1 LIERHGH
8 KRNGSKVIKLVWL
21 YIFKSGH
28 QTGEV
33 GEISWDNLY
42 KWKFIAQKFRTRIVL
57 ALHHAEHLV
66 PLPMQKLCKVATVL
80 TSDPRDKGFTH
91 KENKSISTI
100 TGVIAVLAG
109 GVGAARFLRGLM
121 LEVEPQLITSIVNT
135 GDDTVLHGLH
145 ISPDLDTVTYTLA
158 GAIDPERGW
167 GLENETWTAMG
178 ALSRY
183 ATNRPTN
190 SRAAPTWFNLGDKDL
205 ATHFYRTAR
214 LAEGATLA
222 QVTTEIAQ
230 AWGLDLQ
237 LVPMTNDSVQTVIT
251 LAEDCEAGNAGTEI
265 SFQEYFVKHHH
276 SVAASA
282 VKFVGSTQA
291 KPNGLDV
298 LASAESILIAPSNP
312 LVSIAPIRSLA
323 GVDGILAKRRDSVC
337 AISPIVNG
345 AALKGPADRLM
356 TELGH
361 EASVVGI
368 AKIYAPICGTLI
380 IDNADA
386 HLASAVEAQG
396 IRCIV
401 TNTIMKTP
409 QVSAALA
416 RTTLEATR

>member
-1 LIERHGH
+1 M
-8 KRNGSKVIKLVWL
+8 KQV
-21 YIFKSGH
+21 
-28 QTGEV
+28 
-33 GEISWDNLY
+33 
-42 KWKFIAQKFRTRIVL
+42 
-57 ALHHAEHLV
+57 
-66 PLPMQKLCKVATVL
+66 CKVATVL
-80 TSDPRDKGFTH
+80 ASDSSDESFTH
-91 KENKSISTI
+91 NAFKSISTI

-121 LEVEPQLITSIVNT
+121 LEVEHHRITSLVNT

-167 GLENETWTAMG
+167 GLEHETWTAMG
-178 ALSRY
+178 ALTKY
-183 ATNRPTN
+183 AANRPSN
-190 SRAAPTWFNLGDKDL
+190 SQAAPTWFNLGDKDL

-230 AWGLDLQ
+230 AWGLDIQ
-237 LVPMTNDSVQTVIT
+237 LIPMTNDNVQTVIT
-251 LAEDCEAGNAGTEI
+251 LAENCEAGNAGSEI

-282 VKFVGSTQA
+282 VKFVGSTEAQ
-291 KPNGLDV
+291 PNGLDV
-298 LASAESILIAPSNP
+298 LTSAESILIAPSNP

-323 GVDGILAKRRDSVC
+323 GVDEILAKRRDSVC

-361 EASVVGI
+361 ESTVVGV

-396 IRCIV
+396 MRCIV
-401 TNTIMKTP
+401 TDTIMKTP
-409 QVSAALA
+409 RVSAALA
-416 RTTLEATR
+416 RTALEATR

>member
-1 LIERHGH
+1 MEQ
-8 KRNGSKVIKLVWL
+8 V
-21 YIFKSGH
+21 
-28 QTGEV
+28 
-33 GEISWDNLY
+33 
-42 KWKFIAQKFRTRIVL
+42 
-57 ALHHAEHLV
+57 
-66 PLPMQKLCKVATVL
+66 CKMATVL
-80 TSDPRDKGFTH
+80 ACDSSDESFTH
-91 KENKSISTI
+91 NAFKSISTI

-178 ALSRY
+178 ALSKY
-183 ATNRPTN
+183 ATNRPPN
-190 SRAAPTWFNLGDKDL
+190 SQAAPTWFNLGDKDL

-230 AWGLDLQ
+230 AWGLDLY

-251 LAEDCEAGNAGTEI
+251 LAEDCEAGKAGTEI
-265 SFQEYFVKHHH
+265 SFQEYFVKYHH
-276 SVAASA
+276 SVASSA

-291 KPNGLDV
+291 SPNGLDV
-298 LASAESILIAPSNP
+298 LANAESIVIAPSNP

-323 GVDGILAKRRDSVC
+323 GVDEILSKRRDSVC

-361 EASVVGI
+361 ESTVVGV
-368 AKIYAPICGTLI
+368 ARIYAPICGTLI

-386 HLASAVEAQG
+386 HLASAVEAEG
-396 IRCIV
+396 LRCIV
-401 TNTIMKTP
+401 TDTIMKTP

-416 RTTLEATR
+416 RTSLEATR

>member
-1 LIERHGH
+1 
-8 KRNGSKVIKLVWL
+8 
-21 YIFKSGH
+21 
-28 QTGEV
+28 
-33 GEISWDNLY
+33 
-42 KWKFIAQKFRTRIVL
+42 
-57 ALHHAEHLV
+57 
-66 PLPMQKLCKVATVL
+66 M
-80 TSDPRDKGFTH
+80 
-91 KENKSISTI
+91 
-100 TGVIAVLAG
+100 IAVLAG

-121 LEVEPQLITSIVNT
+121 LEIDARLITSLVNT

-167 GLENETWTAMG
+167 GLENETWNAMG
-178 ALSRY
+178 ALSKY
-183 ATNRPTN
+183 ATIRPTN
-190 SRAAPTWFNLGDKDL
+190 SHAAPTWFNLGDKDL

-230 AWGLDLQ
+230 AWGLDIQ
-237 LVPMTNDSVQTVIT
+237 LIPMTNDNVQTVIT
-251 LAEDCEAGNAGTEI
+251 LAEDCEAGNAGSEI

-282 VKFVGSTQA
+282 VTFVGCTEA
-291 KPNGLDV
+291 KPNGLDI
-298 LASAESILIAPSNP
+298 LANAESILIAPSNP
-312 LVSIAPIRSLA
+312 LVSIAPIRSL
-323 GVDGILAKRRDSVC
+323 VGIDDVLAKRRNSVC

-361 EASVVGI
+361 ESTVVGV

-380 IDNADA
+380 IDHADA

-396 IRCIV
+396 VRCLV
-401 TNTIMKTP
+401 TDTIMKTP

-416 RTTLEATR
+416 RTALEATR

>member
-1 LIERHGH
+1 
-8 KRNGSKVIKLVWL
+8 
-21 YIFKSGH
+21 
-28 QTGEV
+28 
-33 GEISWDNLY
+33 
-42 KWKFIAQKFRTRIVL
+42 
-57 ALHHAEHLV
+57 
-66 PLPMQKLCKVATVL
+66 M
-80 TSDPRDKGFTH
+80 
-91 KENKSISTI
+91 
-100 TGVIAVLAG
+100 IAVLAG

-121 LEVEPQLITSIVNT
+121 LEVEHHRITSLVNT

-167 GLENETWTAMG
+167 GLEHETWTAMG
-178 ALSRY
+178 ALTKY
-183 ATNRPTN
+183 AANRPSN
-190 SRAAPTWFNLGDKDL
+190 SQAAPTWFNLGDKDL

-230 AWGLDLQ
+230 AWGLDIQ
-237 LVPMTNDSVQTVIT
+237 LIPMTNDNVQTVIT
-251 LAEDCEAGNAGTEI
+251 LAENCEAGNAGSEI

-282 VKFVGSTQA
+282 VKFVGSTEAQ
-291 KPNGLDV
+291 PNGLDV
-298 LASAESILIAPSNP
+298 LTSAESILIAPSNP

-323 GVDGILAKRRDSVC
+323 GVDEILAKRRDSIC

-361 EASVVGI
+361 ESTVVGV

-396 IRCIV
+396 MRCIV
-401 TNTIMKTP
+401 TDTIMKTP
-409 QVSAALA
+409 RVSAALA
-416 RTTLEATR
+416 RTALEATR

>member
-1 LIERHGH
+1 
-8 KRNGSKVIKLVWL
+8 
-21 YIFKSGH
+21 
-28 QTGEV
+28 
-33 GEISWDNLY
+33 
-42 KWKFIAQKFRTRIVL
+42 L
-57 ALHHAEHLV
+57 A
-66 PLPMQKLCKVATVL
+66 
-80 TSDPRDKGFTH
+80 SDSSDESFTH
-91 KENKSISTI
+91 NAFKSISTI

-121 LEVEPQLITSIVNT
+121 LEVEHHRITSLVNT

-167 GLENETWTAMG
+167 GLEHETWTAMG
-178 ALSRY
+178 ALTKY
-183 ATNRPTN
+183 AANRPSN
-190 SRAAPTWFNLGDKDL
+190 SQAAPTWFNLGDKDL

-230 AWGLDLQ
+230 AWGLDIQ
-237 LVPMTNDSVQTVIT
+237 LIPMTNDNVQTVIT
-251 LAEDCEAGNAGTEI
+251 LAENCEAGNAGSEI

-282 VKFVGSTQA
+282 VKFVGSTEAQ
-291 KPNGLDV
+291 PNGLDV
-298 LASAESILIAPSNP
+298 LTSAESILIAPSNP

-323 GVDGILAKRRDSVC
+323 GVDEILAKRRDSVC

-361 EASVVGI
+361 ESTVVGV

-396 IRCIV
+396 MRCIV
-401 TNTIMKTP
+401 TDTIMKTP
-409 QVSAALA
+409 RVSAALA
-416 RTTLEATR
+416 RTAVEATR